1 MSRPPAQDPSLPSD
15 GEPPL
20 QDDGAPQSGRPR
32 RPWGVSVG
40 ALVLSLESLSLLVA
54 GAFAVAAIF
63 NDGSGSLGG
72 GLFLAV
78 LLVGLGAGLAAVAVQ
93 FYRGYRWTRS
103 AAFVWQLLMLT
114 VAVPTLLS
122 GFTVTGF
129 LLLVPPL
136 ALLVLLFTPAVVAFT
151 LRTGGAPVA

>member
-1 MSRPPAQDPSLPSD
+1 M
-15 GEPPL
+15 
-20 QDDGAPQSGRPR
+20 
-32 RPWGVSVG
+32 
-40 ALVLSLESLSLLVA
+40 LSLESLSLLVA

-72 GLFLAV
+72 GLFLAI

-114 VAVPTLLS
+114 IAVPTLLS